1 MAAFR
6 GSRPSR
12 SYEPLALRMCKA
24 VYDISKEKHSAWVSL
39 AVVSKHLK
47 VTDGEMLQGAMSHAA
62 RRGWLMV
69 GGHPAHSL
77 MLIAAGEQAV
87 LAKK

>member
-1 MAAFR
+1 
-6 GSRPSR
+6 
-12 SYEPLALRMCKA
+12 MCKA
-24 VYDISKEKHSAWVSL
+24 VYDIMDAKHSVWVSL
-39 AVVSKHLK
+39 AVVSKHLQ
-47 VTDGEMLQGAMSHAA
+47 VTDAEMLQGAMSHAA